1 MAAQRNVLISIEN
14 GHTGVFHKVMF
25 LYMSHGQQAE
35 WGETTDVGG
44 GTPSVY
50 DYEFSSYKI

>member
-14 GHTGVFHKVMF
+14 GHTGVFHKVVF
-25 LYMSHGQQAE
+25 LYMSPVQQAE

-44 GTPSVY
+44 GGDP
-50 DYEFSSYKI
+50 FSI